1 MPTHLSGVRD
11 RAAVTDDDQ
20 ITDWALAA
28 ARGDATATEDFI
40 AATHPHVWRFI
51 TRACGDVHSADDLT
65 QETYLRALRSLP
77 RFAARC
83 HARTWLLSIARRV
96 VVDRYRSNAA
106 RPRLADTADW
116 QAAAERTQQ
125 TGLPGFDEGV
135 ALLDLL
141 ESLDTA
147 RRESFILTQV
157 KGLSYE
163 EAASIAGCPI
173 GTVRSRVS
181 RARQNLTHL
190 LKSAEDAA

>member
-1 MPTHLSGVRD
+1 MPTHPSGVRD
-11 RAAVTDDDQ
+11 RAAVPGDDQ
-20 ITDWALAA
+20 ITEWALAA
-28 ARGDATATEDFI
+28 ARGDTSAAEDFVS
-40 AATHPHVWRFI
+40 ATRPHVWRFI
-51 TRACGDVHSADDLT
+51 ARACGDAHSTDDLT

-83 HARTWLLSIARRV
+83 HARVWLLSIARRV

-116 QAAAERTQQ
+116 QTAAERTQQ

-141 ESLDTA
+141 ESLDRT

-163 EAASIAGCPI
+163 EAASVAGCPI
-173 GTVRSRVS
+173 GTVRSRVN

-190 LKSAEDAA
+190 LRSAESAA

>member
-1 MPTHLSGVRD
+1 MPTHPSGVRD
-11 RAAVTDDDQ
+11 RAAVPGDDQ
-20 ITDWALAA
+20 ITEWALAA
-28 ARGDATATEDFI
+28 ARGDASAAEDFVS
-40 AATHPHVWRFI
+40 ATRPHVWRFI
-51 TRACGDVHSADDLT
+51 VRACGDAQSADDLT

-83 HARTWLLSIARRV
+83 HARAWLLSIARRV

-116 QAAAERTQQ
+116 QTAAERAQQ

-141 ESLDTA
+141 ESLDRP

-157 KGLSYE
+157 RGLSYE
-163 EAASIAGCPI
+163 EAASVAGCPI
-173 GTVRSRVS
+173 GTVRSRVN
-181 RARQNLTHL
+181 RARQNLTRL
-190 LKSAEDAA
+190 LRSAESAA